1 MSNIAQLQSIILAQ
15 ETQFLDV
22 RVDDKIN
29 FKREAEFALQHLQ
42 ANSFTAST
50 AASNQQSL
58 MDAITNVAAIG
69 ISLNPAEKHAYL
81 VPRDGKVCLDISAR
95 GLLNLAIE
103 SGAIL
108 WGQTKIVHA
117 RDSYENNGVD
127 KAPTHSYSPFADRG
141 DPVGAYCTVKT
152 VSGDFLTEEMPIKE
166 IFAIRERSQSFK
178 KGRSSPWK
186 TDEGEM
192 IRKTVTKRAAKYW
205 PKSTRIAA
213 AIDHLNRQGEGVD
226 FNSEQR
232 QVAMPSEDVIAEIN
246 LLLTA
251 TSTDVAAVLS
261 YASGALFRRQV
272 GSLDDLTAEEAG
284 KLVAILNQ
292 KALKM
297 GVGK

>member
-1 MSNIAQLQSIILAQ
+1 MSNIATLQNIILDQ
-15 ETQFLDV
+15 ESQFLAV
-22 RVDDKIN
+22 RVDEKIN

-117 RDSYENNGVD
+117 KDSYEKNGVD
-127 KAPTHSYSPFADRG
+127 KAPTHSYSPFLERG

-152 VSGDFLTEEMPIKE
+152 VTGDFLTEEMPIKE
-166 IFAIRERSQSFK
+166 IFAIRERSQSYK

-232 QVAMPSEDVIAEIN
+232 QVAMPSADVMAEIN

-251 TSTDVAAVLS
+251 TSTEPSAVLA
-261 YASGALFRRQV
+261 YASQALFRRQV
-272 GSLDDLTAEEAG
+272 ESLDYLTAEEAG